1 MYLMVSTFRFGR
13 GLHDVAM
20 GVVLF
25 MFSVLS
31 LIEQVACVSA
41 VISYISQTYVS
52 LFTRWHKPSTMLL
65 MVAVYWSIRVLSFLV
80 FLYLSDYVLLVKDE
94 SYVYASHLIWVP
106 VVISN
111 FVWKHKCANKRNF
124 NLLLSFR
131 FWFMMLYLQIS
142 QYGIQ
147 WTQLLIIPVLY
158 LAQIAII
165 EIQRRYGS
173 RFILPNS

>member
-65 MVAVYWSIRVLSFLV
+65 MVAVY
-80 FLYLSDYVLLVKDE
+80 
-94 SYVYASHLIWVP
+94 
-106 VVISN
+106 
-111 FVWKHKCANKRNF
+111 
-124 NLLLSFR
+124 
-131 FWFMMLYLQIS
+131 
-142 QYGIQ
+142 
-147 WTQLLIIPVLY
+147 
-158 LAQIAII
+158 
-165 EIQRRYGS
+165 
-173 RFILPNS
+173 